1 MTLRGTAVIAGVAEF
16 PPQRRYDGPRLLTVE
31 QWAELSRLA
40 LADANISPREVD
52 GLICT
57 DLRESEMFVP
67 ATIAEYVG
75 WSLNFAERIDLGGAS
90 PVGMVW
96 RAAAAIEMGIC
107 ETVVCAIPARPRP
120 HSPTPQRQ
128 GGWTALGAS
137 SAAWGS
143 PQAEFEIP
151 YGHLGQN
158 AGYALIANRYAA
170 EFGYDPVAT
179 AKIAVDQRTNACANA
194 AAVFHGQPITVD
206 DVLASKLVADPLRLL
221 EIVMLCAGGA
231 AIVVTTAERARASGH
246 RPVHVVGCG
255 EHLSHKSPAFAPDL
269 VRTPIGPAADRAFSM
284 AGVARHDVDVVQ
296 LYDCYTITVLLTIE
310 DAGFCGKGE
319 GMTFVREHDLTW
331 RGDFPTNTGGG
342 QLGFGQAFLAGGF
355 CQVIEAVRQIRGTAA
370 GRQVKDCDIAFV
382 SGTGGIMS
390 EQTAVVLRGG

>member
-1 MTLRGTAVIAGVAEF
+1 MTLRGTAVIAGVTEF
-16 PPQRRYDGPRLLTVE
+16 PPQRRYDGPRLLAIE

-40 LADANISPREVD
+40 LADANIPPREVD
-52 GLICT
+52 GLICA
-57 DLRESEMFVP
+57 DIRESEMFAP
-67 ATIAEYVG
+67 ATIGEYAG

-96 RAAAAIEMGIC
+96 RAAAAVEMGIC

-120 HSPTPQRQ
+120 RSPTPQPR
-128 GGWTALGAS
+128 GGWAEFGAS

-151 YGHLGQN
+151 YGHVGQN

-170 EFGYDPVAT
+170 EFGYDAAAT
-179 AKIAVDQRTNACANA
+179 AKVAVDQRTSACANP

-206 DVLASKLVADPLRLL
+206 DVLASKLVADPLHLL
-221 EIVMLCAGGA
+221 EIVMPCAGGA
-231 AIVVTTAERARASGH
+231 AIVVTTARRARASRH

-319 GMTFVREHDLTW
+319 GMAFVREHDLTW

-342 QLGFGQAFLAGGF
+342 QLGSGQALAAGGF
-355 CQVIEAVRQIRGTAA
+355 CQVIEAVRQIRGMAA
-370 GRQVKDCDIAFV
+370 GRQVKDCDLAFV